1 MCKIW
6 QIFLNY
12 DLKENINQEN
22 LISLLKFD
30 SFKRKAAKTEIHF
43 LRSNQ
48 MVMTEDS
55 YSQCCMNDD
64 QYSGR

>member
-1 MCKIW
+1 M
-6 QIFLNY
+6 
-12 DLKENINQEN
+12 NQEN

-48 MVMTEDS
+48 MVMTEDL
-55 YSQCCMNDD
+55 YHWMLHE
-64 QYSGR
+64 